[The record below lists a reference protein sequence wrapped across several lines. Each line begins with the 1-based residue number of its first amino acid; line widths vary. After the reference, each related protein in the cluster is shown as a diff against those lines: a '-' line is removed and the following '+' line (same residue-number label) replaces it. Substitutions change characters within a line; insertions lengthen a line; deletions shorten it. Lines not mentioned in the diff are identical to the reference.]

1 MPQTFPL
8 PFLPLPPPCA
18 PFSSLDD
25 DDDDDDDDED
35 DDDDLSVT
43 ASLFLCRALP
53 SNQISTLGTLGNA
66 YYSNLQ
72 NLNLSYNPFG
82 TDSLLDFNKFALL
95 TSLDLSG
102 CQLTTDHFLQKID
115 LPNMLYLNV
124 SNNKLSGPLPDSLAN
139 MVTLAYLDVSVNL
152 LQGTISPSFGG
163 MSNLTTLATSGT
175 SLACP
180 DSYTSCGVP
189 QNMSSAF
196 CHSCPNF
203 CSTCDQSKPF
213 PVGAIIGI
221 VVGAVVVIAL
231 FALALYYFFFRRGR
245 CEALVSSKAAAQV
258 CQEYSLAA
266 VVKSTNGWSEAN
278 LLGAGAYG
286 DVYRAVSP
294 TDGTTPW
301 AVKRAKIITNDFDT
315 EVCEMAT
322 KHHPNL
328 VRLLG
333 FSIGIT
339 DKTRVEQILIYE
351 LMPNGDLSHW
361 IGKEAATPLS
371 FEQRLH
377 VLVGAARGFE
387 YLHSFPIIH
396 RDIKPANILLDQNM
410 QAKISDFG
418 LVRKGDGNSAQ
429 STRVV
434 GTPGYVDPSYSA
446 SNRATTATDVY
457 SFGIVILEVMTGRQA
472 IEESLAIVSDEE
484 ATQSKNILAS
494 VTQQLA
500 QSGDVLGPGLKD
512 PRMDAQDDL
521 VLKVLQLALRCTAKR
536 SATRPGMGVIAA
548 ELEGVLAELIGS
560 KRNAA
565 AEEVDKQILDLTPS
579 ADIEKQLAR
588 LDAAFDDSEGAV

>member
-1 MPQTFPL
+1 MPNRGRWNLCSPVSHVPL
-8 PFLPLPPPCA
+8 
-18 PFSSLDD
+18 
-25 DDDDDDDDED
+25 
-35 DDDDLSVT
+35 
-43 ASLFLCRALP
+43 AS
-53 SNQISTLGTLGNA
+53 
-66 YYSNLQ
+66 
-72 NLNLSYNPFG
+72 
-82 TDSLLDFNKFALL
+82 
-95 TSLDLSG
+95 
-102 CQLTTDHFLQKID
+102 H
-115 LPNMLYLNV
+115 
-124 SNNKLSGPLPDSLAN
+124 
-139 MVTLAYLDVSVNL
+139 
-152 LQGTISPSFGG
+152 
-163 MSNLTTLATSGT
+163 
-175 SLACP
+175 
-180 DSYTSCGVP
+180 VP
-189 QNMSSAF
+189 QGCESPFEPTQKLFSRVSCPPVPLASHVPQGCKRQPAPGNHLTIVWRHVQSHNTVSADDAVSALNAVSAAVCAESISRIAAAIAAAIAAGVAAGSSAGLGAANMSSAF

-361 IGKEAATPLS
+361 IGKGVHTSPDRGGIPLHSGHLPTSKALPSPPLRSCSVCAAEAATPLS

-418 LVRKGDGNSAQ
+418 LVRKGDGNSVQ